1 LDTRNFFRQVSQE
14 NAMLRFARIASA
26 LAVSA
31 IVLSQLVVCERD
43 SEPPDKTGQNASLTL
58 SAAGSSFAAPIFKR
72 WIEVYG
78 AEHLDLGLSYA
89 SVGSGEGIERFLAGS
104 SDIGATDAPLRP
116 SEAATLKG
124 RFVQIPV
131 TAGMIAIT
139 YNLPGVRAPLNL
151 PRDVYADI
159 FLGKIARWSDPR
171 IAAANPGVDLPHKL
185 IQVVAR
191 SDGSG
196 TTFAFTNHLSAISAD
211 WAKGPGVGKL
221 VDWPG
226 GAMVARGNEGV
237 AQRVKITEGAIGYVE
252 AGFAQRLHL
261 PLAWLE
267 NRAGGLIAPN
277 VETGQRALA
286 GGSDAVPEDLALII
300 TDPSG
305 ARSYPIVTYTWAL
318 LRTGYDTPE
327 KTEAVRQ
334 LMRWALTDGQSYAE
348 GLWYVPLPGNVV
360 QAALRELRLVGGAD
374 AP

>member
-1 LDTRNFFRQVSQE
+1 MS
-14 NAMLRFARIASA
+14 RFARIASA
-26 LAVSA
+26 LAISA
-31 IVLSQLVVCERD
+31 MVLSQLAACERD
-43 SEPPDKTGQNASLTL
+43 PESPAKTDQNGPSLTV
-58 SAAGSSFAAPIFKR
+58 SGAGSSFAAPIFK

-78 AEHLDLGLSYA
+78 AEHSDLGLSYA
-89 SVGSGEGIERFLAGS
+89 SVGSGEGIERFLAGG

-116 SEAATLKG
+116 AEAAAIKG
-124 RFVQIPV
+124 QFVQIPV

-159 FLGKIARWSDPR
+159 FLGKIDRWSDPR

-226 GAMVARGNEGV
+226 GAMVAGGNEGV

-277 VETGQRALA
+277 AETGRRALA

-300 TDPSG
+300 TDPAG

-318 LRTGYDTPE
+318 LRKAYDSPG

-348 GLWYVPLPGNVV
+348 GLWYVPLPDNVV
-360 QAALRELRLVGGAD
+360 QGALRELRLVGGPD